1 MNLSEKLRLAML
13 VSEHMMLA
21 YEPYGLLRLNA
32 ADQRLTGLRFGAG
45 TLKAVAF
52 FEHSFD
58 PCQLNS
64 SARTCHRSHSCRR
77 LDPVYS

>member
-45 TLKAVAF
+45 TLKAAAF
-52 FEHSFD
+52 LSI
-58 PCQLNS
+58 LL
-64 SARTCHRSHSCRR
+64 T
-77 LDPVYS
+77 PVN